1 MALLKIVDKNGNIIE
16 VPALKGDKYTLT
28 ENDKVEIANQVG
40 SEFVHHSEVV
50 DNLVVDGQPQWD
62 KIPNGEALQAFIIGN
77 AVSSAITQSLSDT
90 KKARARRNIG
100 ALSYLE
106 PDDKYDLPL
115 SDGEKAQARNNIG
128 AFDASKIINAENY
141 SGAPDDGVYDKS
153 AMQQFALINTV
164 TVSPNQ
170 TLPERKKQIGR
181 KNIDVDGGKWEKL
194 FTIEGDGDTTKWEYT
209 QIPDGTPIKLSAV
222 AITVTQTVAET
233 ANVYGQLYGYYNDTY
248 VGLTTISK
256 ILTTGVL
263 DGQATAVIQ
272 PNKGYYEAYGVDM
285 AKGNPA
291 NMSYSGFRQ
300 FMSSTTDLPYINKI
314 KIVIQNT
321 IKMSVGNKIDVWGV
335 KYYE

>member
-1 MALLKIVDKNGNIIE
+1 MADFNNIAINATAAEIE
-16 VPALKGDKYTLT
+16 RMANMEINNTGLDENSDDSSIPTSKVVHRAIMESGGGGDFVSYVLTQDLT
-28 ENDKVEIANQVG
+28 ETQKGIAR
-40 SEFVHHSEVV
+40 
-50 DNLVVDGQPQWD
+50 DNID
-62 KIPNGEALQAFIIGN
+62 
-77 AVSSAITQSLSDT
+77 AVSTTELTGAITAANAKDVSVLPKT
-90 KKARARRNIG
+90 FT
-100 ALSYLE
+100 
-106 PDDKYDLPL
+106 DD
-115 SDGEKAQARNNIG
+115 EKVQARNNIG
-128 AFDASKIINAENY
+128 AFDVSKIVTSENY
-141 SGAPDDGVYDKS
+141 ENAPTDSVYDVS
-153 AMQQFALINTV
+153 AIRQFALANTV

-170 TLPERKKQIGR
+170 TLPDRKKQIGR
-181 KNIDVDGGKWEKL
+181 QNIDVDGGKWEL
-194 FTIEGDGDTTKWEYT
+194 LYTIEGDGDTRLWEYT
-209 QIPDGTPIKLSAV
+209 QTPDGTPIKLSAV

-233 ANVYGQLYGYYNDTY
+233 ANVYGQLYGYYNDT
-248 VGLTTISK
+248 VAGLAAISK

-300 FMSSTTDLPYINKI
+300 FLASTADFPYINKI